1 MLTDQKL
8 WLFTAA
14 VGGIRIAQGYW
25 KISTP
30 LTLFCILMYVIRGER
45 SKHYFL
51 DTSSKT

>member
-25 KISTP
+25 KLPTP
-30 LTLFCILMYVIRGER
+30 LTLFCLLMYF
-45 SKHYFL
+45 SKR
-51 DTSSKT
+51 TSQQK